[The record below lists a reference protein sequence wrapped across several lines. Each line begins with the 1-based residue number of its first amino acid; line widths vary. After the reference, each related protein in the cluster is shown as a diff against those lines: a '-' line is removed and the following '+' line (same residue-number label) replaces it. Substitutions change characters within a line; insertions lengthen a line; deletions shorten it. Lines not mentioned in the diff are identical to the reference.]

1 MAAPEDVT
9 TQKTERQDNAA
20 VHATAVVLGGVGIMI
35 QGPSGAGKSRL
46 AFSLLEAAG
55 CQPSSSKGPQTDADT
70 ALIGDDYVTLMP
82 GPDGFNLLASPAP
95 NLAGLIEVR
104 GIGILGL
111 PWRASSVLQLSVEM
125 APLEKLERLPE
136 TDVIDVQGHALRHLK
151 VPIGDLAHQM
161 VLVRTVASMMAR

>member
-1 MAAPEDVT
+1 MVGPEES
-9 TQKTERQDNAA
+9 QPKENAA
-20 VHATAVVLGGVGIMI
+20 LHATALVLGGVGIMI

-55 CQPSSSKGPQTDADT
+55 CQPLSSKGPPTDADT
-70 ALIGDDYVTLMP
+70 ALIGDDYITLMP
-82 GPDGFNLLASPAP
+82 GPDGYNLLASPAP

-104 GIGILGL
+104 SVGILGL

-125 APLEKLERLPE
+125 APLEELERLPE
-136 TDVIDVQGHALRHLK
+136 TDVIDVQGHALGHLK

-161 VLVRTVASMMAR
+161 VLVRTAASLITG